1 MRLAISGTA
10 CVGKS
15 TLLKAF
21 LQRWPM
27 YGTPLKTYRD
37 VITENDLEHSSKTTE
52 ETQLLILDWMM
63 TTQEKFK
70 KEDNIIFDRCSWDN
84 LAYTL
89 VGNANNKINNEVTA
103 ASISLV
109 RESLKNIDIIFWLR
123 HDEDIAIVDDGL
135 RDVSK
140 DHILEVDD
148 VFAQL
153 YEQYAE
159 DLETDIFYPKED
171 CPAIIEVYGKTIDDR
186 INFISNFIDEKGEL
200 IEPDENFFSEENL
213 QVLEQMLKEQ
223 EKAQKD
229 DEAIVKLT
237 NDIKNG
243 KSGKR

>member
-84 LAYTL
+84 LA
-89 VGNANNKINNEVTA
+89 
-103 ASISLV
+103 SL
-109 RESLKNIDIIFWLR
+109 SL
-123 HDEDIAIVDDGL
+123 
-135 RDVSK
+135 
-140 DHILEVDD
+140 
-148 VFAQL
+148 
-153 YEQYAE
+153 
-159 DLETDIFYPKED
+159 
-171 CPAIIEVYGKTIDDR
+171 
-186 INFISNFIDEKGEL
+186 
-200 IEPDENFFSEENL
+200 
-213 QVLEQMLKEQ
+213 
-223 EKAQKD
+223 
-229 DEAIVKLT
+229 
-237 NDIKNG
+237 
-243 KSGKR
+243 

>member
-1 MRLAISGTA
+1 
-10 CVGKS
+10 
-15 TLLKAF
+15 
-21 LQRWPM
+21 M

-171 CPAIIEVYGKTIDDR
+171 CPAIIEVYGKTVDDR
-186 INFISNFIDEKGEL
+186 ISFISNFIDEKGEL

-229 DEAIVKLT
+229 DETIVKLT

>member
-171 CPAIIEVYGKTIDDR
+171 CPAIIEVYGKTVDDR
-186 INFISNFIDEKGEL
+186 ISFISNFIDEKGEL

-229 DEAIVKLT
+229 DETIVKLT

>member
-171 CPAIIEVYGKTIDDR
+171 CPAIIEVYGKTVDDR
-186 INFISNFIDEKGEL
+186 ISFISNFIDEKGEL

-229 DEAIVKLT
+229 DDAIVKLT

>member
-10 CVGKS
+10 NTGKS

-89 VGNANNKINNEVTA
+89 VGNANDKINNEVTA

-140 DHILEVDD
+140 NHILEVDD

-153 YEQYAE
+153 YDQYAD

-171 CPAIIEVYGKTIDDR
+171 CPAIIEIHGKTVDDR
-186 INFISNFIDEKGEL
+186 ISFISNFIDDKGEL

-213 QVLEQMLKEQ
+213 QVLEQMLKDQ

-243 KSGKR
+243 KSNKR

>member
-1 MRLAISGTA
+1 
-10 CVGKS
+10 
-15 TLLKAF
+15 
-21 LQRWPM
+21 M

-171 CPAIIEVYGKTIDDR
+171 CPAIIEVYGKTVDDR
-186 INFISNFIDEKGEL
+186 ISFISNFIDEKGEL

-229 DEAIVKLT
+229 DDAIVKLT

>member
-89 VGNANNKINNEVTA
+89 VGNANDKINNEVTA

-171 CPAIIEVYGKTIDDR
+171 CPAIIEVYGKTVDDR
-186 INFISNFIDEKGEL
+186 ISFISNFIDDKGEL

-223 EKAQKD
+223 EKAQKGD
-229 DEAIVKLT
+229 AAIVKLT

-243 KSGKR
+243 KSGNR